1 LDIFV
6 VAYLDN
12 ILVFSR
18 NKVKHIDYIKLV
30 LQALDQAE
38 LRLKPKKC
46 EFYKEEVKFLGFTVR
61 VHRVKISKS
70 KIKVVKD

>member
-1 LDIFV
+1 LDIFIV
-6 VAYLDN
+6 VYLDN
-12 ILVFSR
+12 ILIFSR

-30 LQALDQAE
+30 LQALDQAK

-46 EFYKEEVKFLGFTVR
+46 KFYKEEVKFLGFIVS